1 MDARGMEELRKI
13 LTGDILPESGEILLN
28 GKQTEI
34 PGNGRIAVIQERT
47 TKTMIFPK
55 LDYMNNLCICLAE
68 KVPSIWHN
76 KRLQKSIRN
85 EYSPILGTDVFEIA
99 GGGTE

>member
-1 MDARGMEELRKI
+1 MEELRKI

-55 LDYMNNLCICLAE
+55 LDYMNKSLYLSGRKSSFNLAQQTSSE
-68 KVPSIWHN
+68 K
-76 KRLQKSIRN
+76 
-85 EYSPILGTDVFEIA
+85 YSE
-99 GGGTE
+99 

>member
-1 MDARGMEELRKI
+1 MEELRKI
-13 LTGDILPESGEILLN
+13 LTGDILPESGELLLN

-68 KVPSIWHN
+68 KFLQSGTTNVFRKVFGMNTVP
-76 KRLQKSIRN
+76 
-85 EYSPILGTDVFEIA
+85 Y
-99 GGGTE
+99 

>member
-1 MDARGMEELRKI
+1 MFSMEGLRRGCSLQFSFDVHKGECLAVQIMDARGMEELRKI

-47 TKTMIFPK
+47 TKTMIFPE
-55 LDYMNNLCICLAE
+55 LDYMNI
-68 KVPSIWHN
+68 S
-76 KRLQKSIRN
+76 
-85 EYSPILGTDVFEIA
+85 VFV
-99 GGGTE
+99 